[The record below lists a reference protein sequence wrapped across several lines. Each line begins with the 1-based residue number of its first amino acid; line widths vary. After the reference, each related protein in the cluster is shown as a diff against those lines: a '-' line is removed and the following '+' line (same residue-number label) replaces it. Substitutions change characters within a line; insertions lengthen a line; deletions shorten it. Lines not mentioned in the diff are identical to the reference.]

1 MLILSPHLMS
11 LPQTHT
17 SLKYTYQELIKSKMN
32 RKFNHQDIAM
42 IGGFIAIVTVITINL
57 LTSGI

>member
-1 MLILSPHLMS
+1 MSSPQAHA
-11 LPQTHT
+11 
-17 SLKYTYQELIKSKMN
+17 SLKYTYQELIKSKVN
-32 RKFNHQDIAM
+32 RKFNHQDLAM